1 MLRRL
6 LHIVAI
12 AAALILAGC
21 SGRVRTISVEMV
33 ATSDVHGRLFPFDF
47 SMPYGTQQDGGL
59 SRVSTW
65 MKGERKKYGERL
77 LYFDIGD
84 MTQGTPL
91 AYYVRTADFSRSY
104 APSEVLNRLGCTAAT
119 IGNHDLEGGINNLER
134 YAQACG
140 FPILCAN
147 MCYVGTNMAY
157 MDSYHIVER
166 DGLRIAVVGMITPY
180 ATFKIPHSAIDGF
193 SVYDVRETAA
203 RIIPY
208 IQEKEHPHIIVGL
221 FHSGLENGITDG
233 RQFENETMETAMGV
247 PGFDVIFYGHD
258 HIASVKKVADCNGDS
273 VLLVNPGPYAQ
284 NLAVVSLNVS
294 MQGDSVV
301 DCSLNGSIESLADV
315 DPDDGL
321 IKQYADKIDRVWKYQ
336 DSVAGRI
343 DAPLDGYEA
352 VCGPSTITGLFNSLI
367 MEKTGCEVSIS
378 SPYSE
383 SLHIESGDFTMRDA
397 WNLYPYENNMTYMM
411 LKGSEI
417 VGVLEYFSGRW
428 MNTIKSGNDTLLSMT
443 CTENGYRLSNRVFDF
458 MTAGGINYTVDVTK
472 PVGHRVNVTSMSD
485 GKAFNPD
492 KLYMT
497 GVSSF
502 LACGAY
508 GPFCEAVGLKGYELR
523 SRELFSTTSDFR
535 YDMITK
541 FNLKTEN
548 GEEMHAGKPDNWK
561 IIPEKMAS
569 AALARDIRLL
579 QGSE

>member
-33 ATSDVHGRLFPFDF
+33 ATSDVHGRIFPFDF

-147 MCYVGTNMAY
+147 MCYVGTNMSY

-258 HIASVKKVADCNGDS
+258 HIASVRKVADCNGDS

-383 SLHIESGDFTMRDA
+383 SLHIDSGDFTMRDA

>member
-1 MLRRL
+1 MLRHL

-12 AAALILAGC
+12 VAALIIAGC

-65 MKGERKKYGERL
+65 LQGERKIYGDRL
-77 LYFDIGD
+77 LYFDVGD

-104 APSEVLNRLGCTAAT
+104 APSEVLNELGCTAAT
-119 IGNHDLEGGINNLER
+119 IGNHDLEGGITNLER
-134 YAQACG
+134 YAKACD
-140 FPILCAN
+140 FPMLCAN
-147 MCYVGTNMAY
+147 MCYAGTDMSY

-180 ATFKIPHSAIDGF
+180 ATFKIPASTIDGF
-193 SVYDVRETAA
+193 SVYDVREAAA

-208 IQEKEHPHIIVGL
+208 IREKEHPHLIVGL

-233 RQFENETMETAMGV
+233 RQFENETMTTAVEV

-258 HIASVKKVADCNGDS
+258 HIASVRKVADCNGDS
-273 VLLVNPGPYAQ
+273 VLLINPGPYAQ
-284 NLAVVSLNVS
+284 NVAVVSLDVS
-294 MQGDSVV
+294 MQGDSIV
-301 DCSLNGSIESLADV
+301 DCSVNGSIESLADV
-315 DPDDGL
+315 APDENL
-321 IKQYADKIDRVWKYQ
+321 VRRYADKIDRVWKYQ
-336 DSVAGRI
+336 DSIAGRI
-343 DAPLDGYEA
+343 DAPFDGYEA

-367 MEKTGCEVSIS
+367 MERAGCEVSIS

-383 SLHIESGDFTMRDA
+383 SLHIDSGNFTMRDA

-417 VGVLEYFSGRW
+417 VGILEYFSDRW
-428 MNTIKSGNDTLLSMT
+428 MNTIKSENDTLLRLT
-443 CTENGYRLSNRVFDF
+443 RTEDGYKLSNRVFDF
-458 MTAGGINYTVDVTK
+458 MTAGGIDYTVDVTK
-472 PVGHRVNVTSMSD
+472 PAGHRVNVTSMSD

-492 KLYMT
+492 KLYRT

-535 YDMITK
+535 YDIITR
-541 FNLKTEN
+541 FCLKTEA
-548 GEEMHAGKPDNWK
+548 GEEMHVGKPDNWK
-561 IIPEKMAS
+561 IIPEKMAG

-579 QGSE
+579 QGGE

>member
-147 MCYVGTNMAY
+147 MCYVGTNMSY

-258 HIASVKKVADCNGDS
+258 HIASVRKVADCNGDS

-383 SLHIESGDFTMRDA
+383 SLHIDSGDFTMRDA